1 VSDARLDRLSINQI
15 TVKSWNLEQTVN
27 GCAAAGIHRVG
38 LWLDRV
44 AETGVPRTRQ
54 LLADNDMQVSS
65 VCRAGFFTGETAT
78 ARRKAQQENFESIEL
93 TAAIGADV
101 LYLVCGGVPPESRDL
116 AGARAAVLDGIA
128 ELAPRAH
135 AAGVRLA
142 VEPLH
147 PLFCGE
153 RSVVV
158 TLRQALDI
166 AAEFPAEDVG
176 VAVDS
181 FNVWWDPGI
190 LETIG
195 AAGERV
201 ISYQVCDW
209 LVPLPHPV
217 YGRGVPGD
225 GVIDFPPIT
234 AAVSAAGYD
243 GPIEVEIFNEQ
254 VWATDPVQV
263 LELVKQRFVRVFE
276 SGTAGS

>member
-1 VSDARLDRLSINQI
+1 VSDQTGLDRLSINQI
-15 TVKSWNLEQTVN
+15 TVKSWNLEQTVQ
-27 GCAAAGIHRVG
+27 GCAAAGIHQVG

-44 AETGVPRTRQ
+44 AEVGEDRTRK
-54 LLADNDMQVSS
+54 LLAENEMTVSS
-65 VCRAGFFTGETAT
+65 VCRAGFFTAESAD
-78 ARRKAQQENFESIEL
+78 ARRRVQKENLEAIEL

-101 LYLVCGGVPPESRDL
+101 LYLVCGGVPPQSRDL
-116 AGARAAVLDGIA
+116 AGARQAVTDGIA
-128 ELAPRAH
+128 ELVAPALE
-135 AAGVRLA
+135 AGVRLA
-142 VEPLH
+142 VEPLN

-158 TLRQALDI
+158 TMQQALAI
-166 AAEFPAEDVG
+166 AGAFPPEVVG

-181 FNVWWDPGI
+181 FNLWWEPGV
-190 LETIG
+190 LETIA

-217 YGRGVPGD
+217 YGRGIPGD

-234 AAVSAAGYD
+234 AAVAAAGYH

-254 VWATDPVQV
+254 VWASDPAQV
-263 LELVKQRFVRVFE
+263 LERVKQRFVQVL
-276 SGTAGS
+276 

>member
-1 VSDARLDRLSINQI
+1 MSEDELDRLSINQI
-15 TVKSWNLEQTVN
+15 TVKSWNLEQTVR
-27 GCAAAGIHRVG
+27 GCAAAGIHQVG

-44 AETGVPRTRQ
+44 AEAGIPRTRQ

-65 VCRAGFFTGETAT
+65 VCRAGFFTGESAA
-78 ARRKAQQENFESIEL
+78 ARRQAQQENIKSVEL
-93 TAAIGADV
+93 TGAIGADV
-101 LYLVCGGVPPESRDL
+101 LYLVCGGVPMDSRDL
-116 AGARAAVLDGIA
+116 VGARAAVLDGIA
-128 ELAPRAH
+128 ELVPHAH

-158 TLRQALDI
+158 TLRQALAI
-166 AAEFPAEDVG
+166 AAKFPVEDVG

-181 FNVWWDPGI
+181 FNVWWDPGV
-190 LETIG
+190 LETIE

-217 YGRGVPGD
+217 YGRGIPGD

-234 AAVSAAGYD
+234 AAVAAAGYR

-254 VWATDPVQV
+254 VWATDPAQV
-263 LELVKQRFVRVFE
+263 LEQVKHRFHRVF
-276 SGTAGS
+276 G